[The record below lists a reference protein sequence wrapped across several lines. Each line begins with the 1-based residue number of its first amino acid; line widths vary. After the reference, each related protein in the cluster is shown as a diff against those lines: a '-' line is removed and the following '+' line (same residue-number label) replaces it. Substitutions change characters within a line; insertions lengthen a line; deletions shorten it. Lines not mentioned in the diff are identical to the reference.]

1 MACTVA
7 PRYES
12 KSEAARPAKVTMGKS
27 DQLSANKAASSAMM
41 TEPKREANIPNN
53 ETPPEVPFSTR
64 FWRSVMI
71 RGRVGFRTPNSV
83 AHVSALTAASD
94 AANPTQLRVDSG

>member
-7 PRYES
+7 PRNES
-12 KSEAARPAKVTMGKS
+12 KSEAAKPAKVTRGKS
-27 DQLSANKAASSAMM
+27 NQLSANEAASSAMM
-41 TEPKREANIPNN
+41 AEPKSEANIPNN

-64 FWRSVMI
+64 FLRSVII
-71 RGRVGFRTPNSV
+71 RGGLGFKTPNSV
-83 AHVSALTAASD
+83 AHVSALTAASE